1 MNYVT
6 ENVRIEILIWIFKR
20 IVYNVYMIVRTDEI
34 DTSLELAAYRG
45 SRKPLYRTALTYD
58 RTRCD
63 MIVQ

>member
-6 ENVRIEILIWIFKR
+6 ENVRIDILIWIFKR
-20 IVYNVYMIVRTDEI
+20 IVYNMYMIVRTDEI
-34 DTSLELAAYRG
+34 DTSLELVAYRG
-45 SRKPLYRTALTYD
+45 SRNPLYRTALTYD

>member
-1 MNYVT
+1 
-6 ENVRIEILIWIFKR
+6 
-20 IVYNVYMIVRTDEI
+20 MIVRTDEI
-34 DTSLELAAYRG
+34 DTSLELVAYSG